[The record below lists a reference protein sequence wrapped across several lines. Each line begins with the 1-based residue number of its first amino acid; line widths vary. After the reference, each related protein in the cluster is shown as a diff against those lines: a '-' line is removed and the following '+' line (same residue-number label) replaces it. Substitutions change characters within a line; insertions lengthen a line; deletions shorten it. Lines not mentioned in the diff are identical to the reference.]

1 MPRLLIATLLWT
13 LPFGLIPRYL
23 LEVDPDVLA
32 ITRLG
37 LGAVALTLLIGG
49 RATRPRTSWLLVG
62 AIQFGVCYGA
72 YLRAY
77 QFLPGHAIA
86 LLTSTT
92 PLWVLILNRQGHLWR
107 GRSLLAVVLAVSG
120 AILLSIADLDPDP
133 DWWIGVA
140 WTQLANL
147 AFAYGQLRWRAAGN
161 HERQQPMATHA
172 WMLLA
177 GALVLTPLALM
188 DFPGRLDQI
197 DGKGIGA
204 LLYLGIGATGLG
216 FYLWNEGARQVS
228 VSRLAVMNN
237 LKAPL
242 AALVAV
248 WVFGEEAAPLPLALS
263 MLCLLAA
270 MHFSTTRHSGA

>member
-1 MPRLLIATLLWT
+1 MPRLLIATVLWT

-23 LEVDPDVLA
+23 LQVDPDVLA

-37 LGAVALTLLIGG
+37 LGALALTVLIGG

-77 QFLPGHAIA
+77 QYLPGHAIA

-92 PLWVLILNRQGHLWR
+92 PLWILILHRQGHLWR

-120 AILLSIADLDPDP
+120 AVLLSTADLDPDP

-140 WTQLANL
+140 WTQLANA
-147 AFAYGQLRWRAAGN
+147 AFAFGQLRWRASEKI
-161 HERQQPMATHA
+161 ERQHPMATHA

-177 GALVLTPLALM
+177 GAFVLAPFALM
-188 DFPGRLDQI
+188 NLPGRLDQI

-248 WVFGEEAAPLPLALS
+248 WIFGEDAAPLPLALS
-263 MLCLLAA
+263 MSCLLAA
-270 MHFSTTRHSGA
+270 MHLSTTHKLGQ